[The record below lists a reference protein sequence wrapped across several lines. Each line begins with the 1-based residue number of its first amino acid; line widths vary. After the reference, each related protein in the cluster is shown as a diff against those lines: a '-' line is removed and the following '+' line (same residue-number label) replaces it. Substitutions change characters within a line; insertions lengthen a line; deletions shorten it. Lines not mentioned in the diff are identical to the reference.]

1 MGIFD
6 NLFNK
11 KKSEVNHI
19 EDSFDLENDTSLED
33 SQSLLDIIVSSWQ
46 NLDADIIAPYLSD
59 DFQYNSV
66 WVTATMNGKD
76 DYLEFLRGKFENFKK
91 TDNLPIVDV
100 IDENGVD
107 LPHFLQGEAEGVIDF
122 QQKDGK
128 IISMLMRPFLRI
140 KVVDDNEWRSYV
152 QAYQDFLQ
160 QAVQIAVDT
169 IHNYANDRGLE
180 YPQFSWLQAHPN
192 HPSFQH
198 LCFRTKTNVYSVL
211 IALHGFSTENGEED
225 NSIVVH
231 KRDYDN
237 LILETGKN
245 DLIPCILP
253 ISGLAKIPMTK
264 DNPLIHA
271 KTWKRINLDDEE
283 LKAAWMSLWELN
295 NMGIMKVIDYLQKQ
309 GHTKISYCDVVGI
322 NPQIVFEE
330 NGVNAAILVRS
341 IPGGLKDKSF
351 EINKNL
357 LKRFEDNN
365 VQVYF
370 ADVRWANAHNNGNF
384 MDEALWR
391 GDGYF
396 CAFKGLQKI
405 EDAITNNDF
414 IKVLDTELYDI
425 K

>member
-1 MGIFD
+1 MGFFG
-6 NLFNK
+6 NLFSK
-11 KKSEVNHI
+11 KESETNI
-19 EDSFDLENDTSLED
+19 SEESLDFENEIKNED

-76 DYLEFLRGKFENFKK
+76 NYLEYLRGKFENYKK
-91 TDNLPIVDV
+91 NNIPPGVDIV
-100 IDENGVD
+100 DENGIN
-107 LPHFLQGEAEGVIDF
+107 LPHFTEGEVDGVIDF

-128 IISMLMRPFLRI
+128 LTSMVMRPLLKI
-140 KVVDDNEWRSYV
+140 KVVDDYEWRSYA
-152 QAYQDFLQ
+152 QAYQDFIP
-160 QAVQIAVDT
+160 QAVQIAGET
-169 IHNYANDRGLE
+169 IHNFANDRGLE

-198 LCFRTKTNVYSVL
+198 LCFRMKTNVYSII

-231 KRDYDN
+231 KKDYDN
-237 LILETGKN
+237 LILETEKN
-245 DLIPCILP
+245 NLIPCIFP
-253 ISGLAKIPMTK
+253 ISGLAKIPMIK

-271 KTWKRINLDDEE
+271 KTWKRIYLDDEE
-283 LKAAWMSLWELN
+283 MKAAWMSPWELN
-295 NMGIMKVIDYLQKQ
+295 NMGIMTVIDYLQKQ

-330 NGVNAAILVRS
+330 DGVNAAILVRS
-341 IPGGLKDKSF
+341 IPGGLKDESF

-370 ADVRWANAHNNGNF
+370 ADVQWANAHNNGNF

-396 CAFKGLQKI
+396 RAFKGLQKI
-405 EDAITNNDF
+405 EDAIADNDF

-425 K
+425 